1 MILDVLCVC
10 PIVLA
15 SCKEMFF
22 QPPGEK
28 RSKFIYVF
36 LSAIGT
42 LSVCVRATYAYYV
55 SSDCNPDSLY
65 NDCFL
70 HSPSEQMPTVQCDRN
85 SNRNLSKR
93 IITCY
98 KRYLKVAW
106 HVNHLPLKSRID

>member
-15 SCKEMFF
+15 SCKDMFF

-36 LSAIGT
+36 Y
-42 LSVCVRATYAYYV
+42 VRLAPYQYVSEQRNV

-65 NDCFL
+65 NDCIL

-85 SNRNLSKR
+85 SNRNLSKW

-106 HVNHLPLKSRID
+106 HVNPLDIVLPFTSKV